1 MIPSRFKY
9 KLFGRFKGRKKINDS
24 FLNYLNLCKADINN
38 RIIKTNYNILDIGSG
53 SGENAIFLSKTRPT
67 NARIFACDL
76 FQDGNL
82 NLYNQIISQNIKNIS
97 LYASNVVEFLDR
109 INDTLIFNE
118 VWILFPDPWPK
129 IRHHKRR
136 LINLLF
142 LNKIYSSL
150 KHSGKLL
157 IASDSSSY
165 VNSIVKTIYDTKN
178 SYFWE
183 NQRYELWNY
192 SNLNLPETKFYKKAI
207 RSNRNSIFFKLNK
220 I

>member
-1 MIPSRFKY
+1 MKINNYKY

-53 SGENAIFLSKTRPT
+53 SGENAIFLSKIRP

-118 VWILFPDPWPK
+118 IWILFPDPWPK

-165 VNSIVKTIYDTKN
+165 VNLIVKTIYDTKN
-178 SYFWE
+178 LYFWE

-192 SNLNLPETKFYKKAI
+192 SNLHLPETKFYKKAI
-207 RSNRNSIFFKLNK
+207 KSNRNSMFFKLNK